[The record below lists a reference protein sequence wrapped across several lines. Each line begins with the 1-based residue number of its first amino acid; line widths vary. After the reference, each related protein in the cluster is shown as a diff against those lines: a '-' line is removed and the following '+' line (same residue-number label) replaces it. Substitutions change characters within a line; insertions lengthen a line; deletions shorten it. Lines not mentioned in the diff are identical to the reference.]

1 METAPGT
8 VGRSAQPT
16 QALRLLVKSGDLR
29 AALIYLNALT
39 DYRFTAMYRFDKD
52 TLVNRHF
59 VDRQN
64 PDLLQTDQISVPAS
78 YCVFIRDTAAAF
90 RLADS
95 FEDARVAAHPKKQ
108 LIRSYC
114 GVPLTDEAGTMFGSV
129 CHFDFEPRAVR
140 ESDVELLESIA
151 PLLHGS

>member
-1 METAPGT
+1 ME
-8 VGRSAQPT
+8 VLRS
-16 QALRLLVKSGDLR
+16 LLKAGDVR

-39 DYRFTAMYRFDKD
+39 DYRFTALYRFDRD
-52 TLVNRHF
+52 ALVNRHF

-64 PDLLQTDQISVPAS
+64 PDVLQTGEIPVPAS

-90 RLADS
+90 RLADA
-95 FEDARVAAHPKKQ
+95 FEDARVAGHPKKQ

-114 GVPLTDEAGTMFGSV
+114 GVPLTDENGTMFGSV
-129 CHFDFEPRAVR
+129 CHFDFEPHALKD
-140 ESDVELLESIA
+140 SDVELLESIA

>member
-1 METAPGT
+1 MAAAART
-8 VGRSAQPT
+8 VDDIAQPT
-16 QALRLLVKSGDLR
+16 EALKLLVKAGDLR
-29 AALIYLNALT
+29 AALIYLNGLT
-39 DYRFTAMYRFDKD
+39 NYRFTAMYRFDKD

-64 PDLLQTDQISVPAS
+64 PEVLQTDQISVPAS

-95 FEDARVAAHPKKQ
+95 FEDARVAVHPKKQ

-114 GVPLTDEAGTMFGSV
+114 GVPLTDENGTMFGSV
-129 CHFDFEPRAVR
+129 CHFDFEPHALK